1 MDYKDRLVCLDML
14 PLMYVL
20 ELNDVLF
27 CIKSLKETSPS
38 FNIRNFITFS
48 KCSTRSGKVQKMN
61 LPQTS
66 TTMQKHHYFNRLPKL
81 WNSLPPIDLDLSV
94 DVSNNDCTST
104 SMNNSRKNSSQSY
117 PALSTSFVL
126 VQNVHISLTHLL
138 LNFKH

>member
-81 WNSLPPIDLDLSV
+81 WNSFPPTDLDLSV
-94 DVSNNDCTST
+94 DVIKRLYKHLNEQFKENFISILPCTFHPICPCTRCMFASASPT
-104 SMNNSRKNSSQSY
+104 Y
-117 PALSTSFVL
+117 F
-126 VQNVHISLTHLL
+126 
-138 LNFKH
+138 